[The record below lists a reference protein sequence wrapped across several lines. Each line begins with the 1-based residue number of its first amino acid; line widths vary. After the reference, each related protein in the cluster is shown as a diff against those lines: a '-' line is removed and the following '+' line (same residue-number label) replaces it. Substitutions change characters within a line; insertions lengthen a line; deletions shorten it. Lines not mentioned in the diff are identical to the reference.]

1 MGERESTVSAL
12 ALSVRPLFPRLRPSH
27 ALYPGPLQCN
37 DRRLRR
43 PQCVRRTMRPSAAPF
58 SQERLAAAARRPPAR
73 WYVKRMAGVVA
84 FPRARPLASLKEAEA
99 RTASREAAPRKRRGH
114 ALIDGAPSGNHIYDL

>member
-58 SQERLAAAARRPPAR
+58 SQESLAAAARRPPAR

-84 FPRARPLASLKEAEA
+84 FPRTPARLIEGGRGEDGESARPPRA
-99 RTASREAAPRKRRGH
+99 RGGEREGEGGGGMH
-114 ALIDGAPSGNHIYDL
+114 